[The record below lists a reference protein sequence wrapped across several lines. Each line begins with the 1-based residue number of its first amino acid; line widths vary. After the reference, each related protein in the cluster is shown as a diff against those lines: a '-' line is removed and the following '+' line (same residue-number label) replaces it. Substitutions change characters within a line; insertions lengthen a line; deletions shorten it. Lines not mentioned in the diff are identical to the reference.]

1 MSYDPYADCPCGSGK
16 KIKFCCQD
24 VIADMQKVARLREN
38 QPTRACQILAD
49 LESDFPENLWVASSH
64 ARLLME
70 QGEYPAA
77 KARCERYLASENNN
91 QQHPEMNGILALAA
105 FVADGY
111 ESAKRTI
118 HRAFQLSARRE
129 PALVTR
135 LAGAISLV
143 MLEAES
149 FMAARAHAAIAVKLS
164 PEDRRSHCVMQLAQI
179 EGSSRIPYPLRSVHR
194 LVPYT
199 AAVEDQK
206 EIDRALRLSS
216 LGCWKPAAILLS
228 RLAEKHSDAPELWH
242 NLALCHAWDGNEPAA
257 AEAFHKAAA
266 LYNDSDAAIECET
279 LAQLLD
285 LELTED
291 VNEIVVKTYT
301 VTSVSKLLTTLDAND
316 RFDRLSVEAPVD
328 GDGPVAQYRLLE
340 KPFPRDKP
348 PEDLTPEEI
357 PEFVADVMI
366 FDATED
372 QAAQLQ
378 ITGVEGEGFEEADK
392 TLNSVLGD
400 QIALDEDADDE
411 PLGVVPVELEGLEWN
426 CHFPADFPATVARN
440 IETQKMQAVASDIW
454 PNLKLSGLGGKTPK
468 EAAGDEKLRVA
479 LNAAIY
485 VLDAFYDRNNVMLDI
500 EQVRKTLGVDSPT
513 PVNPGSDN
521 VTGYST
527 MSLQRV
533 SFGDLTD
540 DQLVDIA
547 RRVLLVRHTRT
558 AYDALTEVANRKPCV
573 DRVGAERVYS
583 TLVGICREQN
593 RRDEALKWLSAGREA
608 AEAADEAF
616 KNILEWDVRELNLR
630 MDDPTDAAIP
640 ELWKKFEEQY
650 FPKLPEIRESMAM
663 FMEEK
668 GLGHLVSN
676 LATVTTDSDD
686 DDDVIWT
693 PDSEE
698 SPAEPGKKL
707 WVPGQE

>member
-24 VIADMQKVARLREN
+24 VIPEMQKVARLREN
-38 QPTRACQILAD
+38 QPKRAAQILEG
-49 LESDFPENLWVASSH
+49 LEQNFGANLWVASSH

-77 KARCERYLASENNN
+77 KGRCERYLTKDGNDEQN
-91 QQHPEMNGILALAA
+91 PELNAIVALAA
-105 FVADGY
+105 FVSDGY

-149 FMAARAHAAIAVKLS
+149 FMSARAHAAIAVKLS

-206 EIDRALRLSS
+206 ELDRAVRLSS
-216 LGCWKPAAILLS
+216 LGCWKPASILLK
-228 RLAEKHSDAPELWH
+228 RLTEKHPDAAELWH

-257 AEAFHKAAA
+257 AEAFHKSASLYKDDEAAV
-266 LYNDSDAAIECET
+266 ECET

-291 VNEIVVKTYT
+291 VNEIVLKSYKID
-301 VTSVSKLLTTLDAND
+301 SVSKLLTSLDKED
-316 RFDRLSVEAPVD
+316 LFDRLSIEVPLD
-328 GDGPVAQYRLLE
+328 GEGPVAQYRLLA
-340 KPFPRDKP
+340 KPFPTDKQ
-348 PEDLTPEEI
+348 PEQLTPPDI
-357 PEFVADVMI
+357 PEFIADVLV
-366 FDATED
+366 FDATD
-372 QAAQLQ
+372 QQSAQLQ
-378 ITGVEGEGFEEADK
+378 ITGVEGEGFEQADA
-392 TLNSVLGD
+392 TLNKAVAD
-400 QIALDEDADDE
+400 QITLDEEADDE

-426 CHFPADFPATVARN
+426 CHFPAEFPATIARN
-440 IETQKMQAVASDIW
+440 IETQKMQAVATDVW
-454 PNLKLSGLGGKTPK
+454 PNLKLSGLGGKTPL
-468 EAAGDEKLRVA
+468 EAKGDAKLKVA
-479 LNAAIY
+479 LQSSIH

-500 EQVRKTLGVDSPT
+500 DALRKSLDLEAPSP
-513 PVNPGSDN
+513 VVPGANN
-521 VTGYST
+521 VTGFST
-527 MSLQRV
+527 MSLQRIK
-533 SFGDLTD
+533 FGDLSD
-540 DQLVDIA
+540 EQLVDIA

-558 AYDALTEVANRKPCV
+558 AYAALTEVAGRQACV
-573 DRVGAERVYS
+573 DRIGSERVFS

-593 RRDEALKWLSAGREA
+593 RRDEALKWLAAGRDA

-616 KNILEWDVRELNLR
+616 RNILEWDVRELNLR
-630 MDDPTDAAIP
+630 MDDPTDSKIP
-640 ELWKKFEEQY
+640 GLWKKFEEQY

-663 FMEEK
+663 FMVEK
-668 GLGHLVSN
+668 GLGHLVSEV
-676 LATVTTDSDD
+676 ATVAAGGSET
-686 DDDVIWT
+686 VWT
-693 PDSEE
+693 PDSD
-698 SPAEPGKKL
+698 SGDADGAGGKKL
-707 WVPGQE
+707 WIPGQD

>member
-24 VIADMQKVARLREN
+24 VIPEMQKVARLREN
-38 QPTRACQILAD
+38 QPKRAAQILEG
-49 LESDFPENLWVASSH
+49 LEQNFGANLWVASSH

-77 KARCERYLASENNN
+77 KGRCERYLTKDGNDEQN
-91 QQHPEMNGILALAA
+91 PELNAIVALAA
-105 FVADGY
+105 FVSDGY

-149 FMAARAHAAIAVKLS
+149 FMSARAHAAIAVKLS

-194 LVPYT
+194 LVAYT

-206 EIDRALRLSS
+206 ELDRAVRLSS
-216 LGCWKPAAILLS
+216 LGCWKPASILLK
-228 RLAEKHSDAPELWH
+228 RLTEKHPDAAELWH

-257 AEAFHKAAA
+257 AEAFHKSASLYKDDEAAV
-266 LYNDSDAAIECET
+266 ECET

-291 VNEIVVKTYT
+291 VNEIVLKSYKID
-301 VTSVSKLLTTLDAND
+301 SVSKLLTSLDKED
-316 RFDRLSVEAPVD
+316 LFDRLSIEVPLD
-328 GDGPVAQYRLLE
+328 GEGPVAQYRLLA
-340 KPFPRDKP
+340 KPFPTDKQ
-348 PEDLTPEEI
+348 PEQLTPPDI
-357 PEFVADVMI
+357 PEFIADVLV
-366 FDATED
+366 FDATD
-372 QAAQLQ
+372 QQSAQLQ
-378 ITGVEGEGFEEADK
+378 ITGVEGEGFEQADA
-392 TLNSVLGD
+392 TLNKAVAD
-400 QIALDEDADDE
+400 QITLDEEADDE

-426 CHFPADFPATVARN
+426 CHFPAEFPATIARN
-440 IETQKMQAVASDIW
+440 IETQKMQAVATDVW
-454 PNLKLSGLGGKTPK
+454 PNLKLSGLGGKTPL
-468 EAAGDEKLRVA
+468 EAKGDAKLKVA
-479 LNAAIY
+479 LQSSIH

-500 EQVRKTLGVDSPT
+500 DALRKSLDLEAPSP
-513 PVNPGSDN
+513 VVPGANN
-521 VTGYST
+521 VTGFST
-527 MSLQRV
+527 MSLQRIK
-533 SFGDLTD
+533 FGDLSD
-540 DQLVDIA
+540 EQLVDIA

-558 AYDALTEVANRKPCV
+558 AYAALTEVAGRQACV
-573 DRVGAERVYS
+573 DRIGSERVFS

-593 RRDEALKWLSAGREA
+593 RRDEALKWLAAGRDA

-616 KNILEWDVRELNLR
+616 RNILEWDVRELNLR
-630 MDDPTDAAIP
+630 MDDPTDSKIP
-640 ELWKKFEEQY
+640 GLWKKFEEQY

-663 FMEEK
+663 FMVEK
-668 GLGHLVSN
+668 GLGHLVSEV
-676 LATVTTDSDD
+676 ATVAAGGSET
-686 DDDVIWT
+686 VWT
-693 PDSEE
+693 PDSD
-698 SPAEPGKKL
+698 SGDADGAGGKKL
-707 WVPGQE
+707 WIPGQD

>member
-24 VIADMQKVARLREN
+24 VIPEMQKVARLREN
-38 QPTRACQILAD
+38 QPKRAAQILEG
-49 LESDFPENLWVASSH
+49 LEQDFGANLWVASSH

-77 KARCERYLASENNN
+77 KGRCERYLTKDGNDEQN
-91 QQHPEMNGILALAA
+91 PELNAIVALAA
-105 FVADGY
+105 FVSDGY

-149 FMAARAHAAIAVKLS
+149 FMSARAHAAIAVKLS

-194 LVPYT
+194 LVAYT

-206 EIDRALRLSS
+206 ELDRAVRLSS
-216 LGCWKPAAILLS
+216 LGCWKPASILLK
-228 RLAEKHSDAPELWH
+228 RLTEKHPDAAELWH

-257 AEAFHKAAA
+257 AEAFHKSASLYKDDEAAV
-266 LYNDSDAAIECET
+266 ECET

-291 VNEIVVKTYT
+291 VNEIVLKSYKID
-301 VTSVSKLLTTLDAND
+301 SVSKLLTSLDKED
-316 RFDRLSVEAPVD
+316 LFDRLSIEVPLD
-328 GDGPVAQYRLLE
+328 GEGPVAQYRLLA
-340 KPFPRDKP
+340 KPFPTDKP
-348 PEDLTPEEI
+348 PEQLTPPDI
-357 PEFVADVMI
+357 PEFIADVLV
-366 FDATED
+366 FDATD
-372 QAAQLQ
+372 QQSAQLQ
-378 ITGVEGEGFEEADK
+378 ITGVEGEGFEQADA
-392 TLNSVLGD
+392 TLNKAVAD
-400 QIALDEDADDE
+400 QITLDEEADDE

-426 CHFPADFPATVARN
+426 CHFPAEFPATIARN
-440 IETQKMQAVASDIW
+440 IETQKMQAVATDVW
-454 PNLKLSGLGGKTPK
+454 PNLKLSGLGGKTPL
-468 EAAGDEKLRVA
+468 EAKGDAKLKVA
-479 LNAAIY
+479 LQSSIH

-500 EQVRKTLGVDSPT
+500 DALRKSLDLEAPSP
-513 PVNPGSDN
+513 VVPGANN
-521 VTGYST
+521 VTGFST
-527 MSLQRV
+527 MSLQRIK
-533 SFGDLTD
+533 FGDLSD
-540 DQLVDIA
+540 EQLVDIA

-558 AYDALTEVANRKPCV
+558 AYAALTEVAGRQACV
-573 DRVGAERVYS
+573 DRIGSERVFS

-593 RRDEALKWLSAGREA
+593 RRDEALKWLAAGRDA

-616 KNILEWDVRELNLR
+616 RNILEWDVRELNLR
-630 MDDPTDAAIP
+630 MDDPTDSKIP
-640 ELWKKFEEQY
+640 GLWKKFEEQY

-663 FMEEK
+663 FMVEK
-668 GLGHLVSN
+668 GLGHLVSEV
-676 LATVTTDSDD
+676 ATVAAGGSET
-686 DDDVIWT
+686 VWT
-693 PDSEE
+693 PDSD
-698 SPAEPGKKL
+698 SDDADGAGGKKL
-707 WVPGQE
+707 WVPGQD

>member
-24 VIADMQKVARLREN
+24 VIPEMQKVARLREN
-38 QPTRACQILAD
+38 QPKRAAQILEG
-49 LESDFPENLWVASSH
+49 LEQNFGANLWVASSH

-77 KARCERYLASENNN
+77 KGRCERYLTKDGNDEQN
-91 QQHPEMNGILALAA
+91 PELNAIVALAA
-105 FVADGY
+105 FVSDGY

-149 FMAARAHAAIAVKLS
+149 FMSARAHAAIAVKLS

-194 LVPYT
+194 LVAYT

-206 EIDRALRLSS
+206 ELDRAVRLSS
-216 LGCWKPAAILLS
+216 LGCWKPASILLK
-228 RLAEKHSDAPELWH
+228 RLTEKHPDAAELWH

-257 AEAFHKAAA
+257 AEAFHKSASLYKDDEAAV
-266 LYNDSDAAIECET
+266 ECET

-291 VNEIVVKTYT
+291 VNEIVLKSYKID
-301 VTSVSKLLTTLDAND
+301 SVSKLLTSLDKED
-316 RFDRLSVEAPVD
+316 LFDRLSIEVPLD
-328 GDGPVAQYRLLE
+328 GEGPVAQYRLLA
-340 KPFPRDKP
+340 KPFPTDKP
-348 PEDLTPEEI
+348 PEQLTPPDI
-357 PEFVADVMI
+357 PEFIADVLV
-366 FDATED
+366 FDATD
-372 QAAQLQ
+372 QQSAQLQ
-378 ITGVEGEGFEEADK
+378 ITGVEGEGFEQADA
-392 TLNSVLGD
+392 TLNKAVAD
-400 QIALDEDADDE
+400 QITLDEEADDE

-426 CHFPADFPATVARN
+426 CHFPAEFPATIARN
-440 IETQKMQAVASDIW
+440 IETQKMQAVATDVW
-454 PNLKLSGLGGKTPK
+454 PNLKLSGLGGKTPL
-468 EAAGDEKLRVA
+468 EAKGDAKLKVA
-479 LNAAIY
+479 LQSSIH

-500 EQVRKTLGVDSPT
+500 DALRKSLDLEAPSP
-513 PVNPGSDN
+513 VVPGANN
-521 VTGYST
+521 VTGFST
-527 MSLQRV
+527 MSLQRIK
-533 SFGDLTD
+533 FGDLSD
-540 DQLVDIA
+540 EQLVDIA

-558 AYDALTEVANRKPCV
+558 AYAALTEVAGRQACV
-573 DRVGAERVYS
+573 DRIGSERVFS

-593 RRDEALKWLSAGREA
+593 RRDEALKWLAAGRDA

-616 KNILEWDVRELNLR
+616 RNILEWDVRELNLR
-630 MDDPTDAAIP
+630 MDDPTDSKIP
-640 ELWKKFEEQY
+640 GLWKKFEEQY

-663 FMEEK
+663 FMVEK
-668 GLGHLVSN
+668 GLGHLVSEV
-676 LATVTTDSDD
+676 ATVAAGGSET
-686 DDDVIWT
+686 VWT
-693 PDSEE
+693 PDSD
-698 SPAEPGKKL
+698 SGDADGAGGKKL
-707 WVPGQE
+707 WIPGQD